1 MKFVARAVVLIT
13 GGSGFIGRNLVES
26 LKGSYTILSPSRQEL
41 DLLDEQAVRRY
52 FMEHRVDVVVHSAT
66 TPGHRNAKP
75 VADLAIRNQR
85 MFFGLARNRDRYG
98 KLIFL
103 SSGAVYDMRH
113 YLPNMKEE
121 YFDTH
126 VPADE
131 HGFSK
136 YVCAKYIEE
145 ADKLLELRLF
155 GVFGKYED
163 YEIRFISNAI
173 CKSIMG
179 LPITIKQN
187 RRFDYLFVDDL
198 ATVVNHFILHDA
210 THKTYNVT
218 TGKAIDLKSLA
229 ELVRQ
234 TAGNQPDII
243 IKEEGCGM
251 EYSGDNS
258 RLRESLPDLHFTPL
272 SRSIP
277 SLYSWYEEHRS
288 VIDRDLLLADK

>member
-1 MKFVARAVVLIT
+1 MKLVARTVVLIT
-13 GGSGFIGRNLVES
+13 GGSGFIGRNLVEL
-26 LKGSYTILSPSRQEL
+26 LKRKYEILSPNRQEL
-41 DLLDEQAVRRY
+41 DLLDEQAIRQY
-52 FMEHRVDVVVHSAT
+52 FIDHHIDVVVHSAT

-75 VADLAIRNQR
+75 VADLALRNQK

-126 VPADE
+126 VPVDE

-145 ADKLLELRLF
+145 ADKIVELRLF

-173 CKSIMG
+173 CKVIMG

-187 RRFDYLFVDDL
+187 RTFDYLYVEDL
-198 ATVVNHFILHDA
+198 ATVVDHFIMHEEQY
-210 THKTYNVT
+210 KTYNVT
-218 TGKAIDLKSLA
+218 SGEARDLRSLA
-229 ELVRQ
+229 EIVSQASGEKTEIL
-234 TAGNQPDII
+234 
-243 IKEEGCGM
+243 IKEEGWGI

-258 RLRESLPDLHFTPL
+258 RLRESLPHLYFTPL
-272 SRSIP
+272 NRSIP
-277 SLYSWYEEHRS
+277 SLYAWYANNRH
-288 VIDRDLLLADK
+288 VINKALLLVDK

>member
-1 MKFVARAVVLIT
+1 MGRAVVLLT

-26 LKGSYTILSPSRQEL
+26 LRGNYEILSPSRQEL
-41 DLLDEQAVRRY
+41 DLLDEQAIRRY
-52 FMEHRVDVVVHSAT
+52 VIQHAIDVVVHSAT

-75 VADLAIRNQR
+75 IADLAVRNQK
-85 MFFGLARNRDRYG
+85 MFFGLARNRDHYG

-113 YLPNMKEE
+113 YRPKMREE

-126 VPADE
+126 VPVDE

-145 ADKLLELRLF
+145 ADNILELRLF

-173 CKSIMG
+173 CKAIMG

-187 RRFDYLFVDDL
+187 RRFDYLYVDDL
-198 ATVVNHFILHDA
+198 AMVVDHFIKHDA
-210 THKTYNVT
+210 TYKTYNVT
-218 TGKAIDLKSLA
+218 SGQVIDLKSLA
-229 ELVRQ
+229 ELVRE
-234 TAGNQPDII
+234 TSGNRTDIF
-243 IKEEGCGM
+243 IKEEGCGI

-258 RLRESLPDLHFTPL
+258 RLRESIPHLVLTPF
-272 SRSIP
+272 SQSIP
-277 SLYSWYEEHRS
+277 SLYAWYERNRS
-288 VIDRDLLLADK
+288 LINRELLLVDK

>member
-1 MKFVARAVVLIT
+1 VARTVVLIT

-26 LKGSYTILSPSRQEL
+26 LKGKYEILSPNRQEL
-41 DLLDEQAVRRY
+41 DLLDDQAIRRY
-52 FMEHRVDVVVHSAT
+52 FIDHHIDVVVHSAT

-75 VADLAIRNQR
+75 VADLALRNQK

-126 VPADE
+126 VPVDE

-145 ADKLLELRLF
+145 ADKIVELRLF

-173 CKSIMG
+173 CKVIMG

-187 RRFDYLFVDDL
+187 RTFDYLYVEDL
-198 ATVVNHFILHDA
+198 ATVVDHFIMHEA
-210 THKTYNVT
+210 QYKTYNVT
-218 TGKAIDLKSLA
+218 SGEARDLRSLA
-229 ELVRQ
+229 EIVSQASGEKTEIL
-234 TAGNQPDII
+234 
-243 IKEEGCGM
+243 IKEEGWGI

-258 RLRESLPDLHFTPL
+258 RLRESLPHLYFTPL
-272 SRSIP
+272 NRSIP
-277 SLYSWYEEHRS
+277 SLYAWYANNRH
-288 VIDRDLLLADK
+288 VINKALLLVDK

>member
-1 MKFVARAVVLIT
+1 VSRPVVLIT

-26 LKGSYTILSPSRQEL
+26 LQGKYEILSPTRQEL
-41 DLLDEQAVRRY
+41 DLLDEEAVRQYVSR
-52 FMEHRVDVVVHSAT
+52 HRIDVVIHSAT

-75 VADLAIRNQR
+75 VADLAVRNQR
-85 MFFGLARNRDRYG
+85 MFFGLARNRDHYG
-98 KLIFL
+98 KMIFL

-113 YLPNMKEE
+113 YLPRMKED

-136 YVCAKYIEE
+136 YVCAKYIEA
-145 ADKLLELRLF
+145 ADNILELRLF

-173 CKSIMG
+173 CKALVG

-187 RRFDYLFVDDL
+187 RRFDYLYVDDL
-198 ATVVNHFILHDA
+198 AVVVDYFIMRDA
-210 THKTYNVT
+210 IYKTYNVSSD
-218 TGKAIDLKSLA
+218 GAIDLRSIA
-229 ELVRQ
+229 ERVREISG
-234 TAGNQPDII
+234 TRPDII
-243 IKEEGCGM
+243 VKDEGGV

-258 RLRESLPDLHFTPL
+258 RLRQAIPHLRLTPL
-272 SRSIP
+272 NQSIS
-277 SLYSWYEEHRS
+277 SLYSWYEETRHLIKREW
-288 VIDRDLLLADK
+288 LLADK